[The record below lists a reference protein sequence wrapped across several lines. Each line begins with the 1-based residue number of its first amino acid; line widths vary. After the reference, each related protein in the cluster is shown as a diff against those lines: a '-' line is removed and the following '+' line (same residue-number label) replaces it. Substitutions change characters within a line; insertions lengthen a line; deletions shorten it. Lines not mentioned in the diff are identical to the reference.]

1 MYLTD
6 SAPQITIVIV
16 EDENLYKK
24 VIIDFLQEDSAFKV
38 VGEAKDGQ
46 TAVNL
51 AKELRPDVIIMDL
64 GLPVISGTEATK
76 KIKETNSF
84 IKIIALTAHS
94 DKNEAIDSLIAGAS
108 AYVNKD
114 IKIQHLKMIIQ
125 TVNEG
130 AIWLS
135 PVIGFKVFSEILK
148 LYKHK

>member
-1 MYLTD
+1 MSLTD
-6 SAPQITIVIV
+6 SAPQITILIV

-38 VGEAKDGQ
+38 VGESKDGQ

-51 AKELRPDVIIMDL
+51 AKELSPDIIIMDL
-64 GLPVISGTEATK
+64 GLPVMSGTEATK
-76 KIKETNSF
+76 KIKETNPS

-94 DKNEAIDSLIAGAS
+94 DKNEAIESLIAGAS

-125 TVNEG
+125 TVNDG

-135 PVIGFKVFSEILK
+135 PVIGFKVFSEIIK
-148 LYKHK
+148 LYHK

>member
-6 SAPQITIVIV
+6 SAPQITILII

-24 VIIDFLQEDSAFKV
+24 VIIDFLREDSAFKV

-64 GLPVISGTEATK
+64 GLPVMSGTEATK

-84 IKIIALTAHS
+84 I
-94 DKNEAIDSLIAGAS
+94 N
-108 AYVNKD
+108 
-114 IKIQHLKMIIQ
+114 
-125 TVNEG
+125 
-130 AIWLS
+130 
-135 PVIGFKVFSEILK
+135 P
-148 LYKHK
+148 